1 MPRWVKSRILTTP
14 ACLAAVAS
22 ASCNSARFAGLIS
35 SIRPLALPASPP
47 CSPSPS
53 SAVALANSGNM
64 AAAEKNI
71 DAVIR
76 CLAPIGLTRILLEE
90 LPFVRLLEQLNST
103 QDGAFNSLPPEVSN
117 YVEKVAT
124 STNRYISNEADE
136 IQAICDSLTDRE
148 IEILA
153 KLAQGMSNKIIGAHI
168 FVSENTVKYHLRSI
182 FSKLRVRNR
191 TEATNVAVRYR
202 II

>member
-1 MPRWVKSRILTTP
+1 
-14 ACLAAVAS
+14 
-22 ASCNSARFAGLIS
+22 
-35 SIRPLALPASPP
+35 
-47 CSPSPS
+47 
-53 SAVALANSGNM
+53 M